1 MVIAIMI
8 VVLGLIAI
16 RSMPIEQ
23 YPDITPPVVEVSAE
37 YLGADALTIEQSVA
51 TPLEESVNGV
61 SDMIYM
67 QSTNS
72 NNGSMSLQVSFAVGT
87 DPDMNTIFTQNRVSS
102 ATPMAPAGRH
112 QARSHDREN
121 DEQFHSGTVALL
133 GRQIRRKLLG
143 QLRDPAYQGPAGA
156 DQRRG
161 KRPGHGRRRLCDAHL
176 GQARP
181 NGLSGSDRRRHRFG
195 HRTAERGDT
204 RRPARRR
211 A

>member
-1 MVIAIMI
+1 MGNIFVRRPIFAMVIAIMI

-102 ATPMAPAGRH
+102 ATPMLPQVVIKQGVTTEKTMSSFIQVLSLYSDGRYDENFLGNYAILH
-112 QARSHDREN
+112 IKDRLARINGVGSV
-121 DEQFHSGTVALL
+121 QVMG
-133 GRQIRRKLLG
+133 GG
-143 QLRDPAYQGPAGA
+143 AYANMPCA
-156 DQRRG
+156 
-161 KRPGHGRRRLCDAHL
+161 
-176 GQARP
+176 
-181 NGLSGSDRRRHRFG
+181 SGSSP
-195 HRTAERGDT
+195 TEWT
-204 RRPARRR
+204 IWE
-211 A
+211 

>member
-1 MVIAIMI
+1 MGNIFVRRPIFAMVIAIMI

-102 ATPMAPAGRH
+102 ATPMLPQVVIKQGVTTEKTMSSFIQVLSLYSDGRYDENFLGNYAILHIKDRLARWEASRSWAEAP
-112 QARSHDREN
+112 
-121 DEQFHSGTVALL
+121 
-133 GRQIRRKLLG
+133 IRC
-143 QLRDPAYQGPAGA
+143 AF
-156 DQRRG
+156 
-161 KRPGHGRRRLCDAHL
+161 
-176 GQARP
+176 
-181 NGLSGSDRRRHRFG
+181 GSSP
-195 HRTAERGDT
+195 TEWT
-204 RRPARRR
+204 IWE
-211 A
+211 

>member
-1 MVIAIMI
+1 MGNIFVRRPIFAMVIAIMI

-72 NNGSMSLQVSFAVGT
+72 NNGSMSLQE
-87 DPDMNTIFTQNRVSS
+87 I
-102 ATPMAPAGRH
+102 GR
-112 QARSHDREN
+112 
-121 DEQFHSGTVALL
+121 
-133 GRQIRRKLLG
+133 
-143 QLRDPAYQGPAGA
+143 
-156 DQRRG
+156 
-161 KRPGHGRRRLCDAHL
+161 AHV
-176 GQARP
+176 
-181 NGLSGSDRRRHRFG
+181 
-195 HRTAERGDT
+195 
-204 RRPARRR
+204 
-211 A
+211 

>member
-1 MVIAIMI
+1 MVIAITEH
-8 VVLGLIAI
+8 AD
-16 RSMPIEQ
+16 RA
-23 YPDITPPVVEVSAE
+23 VSGHHPAR
-37 YLGADALTIEQSVA
+37 GRGI
-51 TPLEESVNGV
+51 G
-61 SDMIYM
+61 
-67 QSTNS
+67 
-72 NNGSMSLQVSFAVGT
+72 
-87 DPDMNTIFTQNRVSS
+87 RVSRS
-102 ATPMAPAGRH
+102 RRADDRTERRHAARRKRQRRERHDLHAIDQLEQRQHVAAGVVRRRHGSRHEYDLHAEPRIVGHAHAPAGRH

>member
-1 MVIAIMI
+1 MGNIFVRRPIFAMVIAIMI

-16 RSMPIEQ
+16 RNMPIEQ

-87 DPDMNTIFTQNRVSS
+87 DPDMNTIFTQNRTSS
-102 ATPMAPAGRH
+102 R
-112 QARSHDREN
+112 N
-121 DEQFHSGTVALL
+121 GTV
-133 GRQIRRKLLG
+133 
-143 QLRDPAYQGPAGA
+143 
-156 DQRRG
+156 
-161 KRPGHGRRRLCDAHL
+161 
-176 GQARP
+176 
-181 NGLSGSDRRRHRFG
+181 
-195 HRTAERGDT
+195 
-204 RRPARRR
+204 
-211 A
+211 

>member
-1 MVIAIMI
+1 MGNIFVRRPIFAMVIAIMI

-16 RSMPIEQ
+16 RNMPIEQ

-102 ATPMAPAGRH
+102 ATSFRYT
-112 QARSHDREN
+112 S
-121 DEQFHSGTVALL
+121 
-133 GRQIRRKLLG
+133 
-143 QLRDPAYQGPAGA
+143 DP
-156 DQRRG
+156 
-161 KRPGHGRRRLCDAHL
+161 
-176 GQARP
+176 
-181 NGLSGSDRRRHRFG
+181 SGS
-195 HRTAERGDT
+195 
-204 RRPARRR
+204 ARRTIR
-211 A
+211 SNCSTVLYWAGMRTV

>member
-1 MVIAIMI
+1 MGNIFVRRPIFAMVIAIMI

-102 ATPMAPAGRH
+102 ATPMLP
-112 QARSHDREN
+112 Q
-121 DEQFHSGTVALL
+121 VV
-133 GRQIRRKLLG
+133 IK
-143 QLRDPAYQGPAGA
+143 QGVTTEKTMSSFI
-156 DQRRG
+156 QV
-161 KRPGHGRRRLCDAHL
+161 
-176 GQARP
+176 
-181 NGLSGSDRRRHRFG
+181 LSLT
-195 HRTAERGDT
+195 RTADTTKTSWAITRSCISRTGWRGST
-204 RRPARRR
+204 AWEASRSWAEAPMRCAFGSSPTEWTIWE
-211 A
+211 

>member
-1 MVIAIMI
+1 MKNMGNIFVRRPIFAMVIAIMI

-102 ATPMAPAGRH
+102 ATPMLPQVVIKQGVTTEKTMSSFIQVLSLYSDGRYDENFLGNYAILH
-112 QARSHDREN
+112 IKDSLRVWDVSSWEGACTSRTRCWSAFSSSRS
-121 DEQFHSGTVALL
+121 
-133 GRQIRRKLLG
+133 
-143 QLRDPAYQGPAGA
+143 
-156 DQRRG
+156 
-161 KRPGHGRRRLCDAHL
+161 
-176 GQARP
+176 
-181 NGLSGSDRRRHRFG
+181 
-195 HRTAERGDT
+195 
-204 RRPARRR
+204 
-211 A
+211 

>member
-1 MVIAIMI
+1 MGNIFVRRPIFAMVIAIMI

-67 QSTNS
+67 QPTNS

-102 ATPMAPAGRH
+102 ATPMGSR
-112 QARSHDREN
+112 RSSSSKESRP
-121 DEQFHSGTVALL
+121 
-133 GRQIRRKLLG
+133 RK
-143 QLRDPAYQGPAGA
+143 R
-156 DQRRG
+156 
-161 KRPGHGRRRLCDAHL
+161 
-176 GQARP
+176 
-181 NGLSGSDRRRHRFG
+181 
-195 HRTAERGDT
+195 
-204 RRPARRR
+204 
-211 A
+211 